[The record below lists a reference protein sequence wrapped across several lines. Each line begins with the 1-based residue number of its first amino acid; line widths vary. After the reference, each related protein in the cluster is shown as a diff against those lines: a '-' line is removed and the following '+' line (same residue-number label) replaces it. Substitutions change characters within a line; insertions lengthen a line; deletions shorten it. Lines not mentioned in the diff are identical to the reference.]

1 MNRWYLLA
9 VLPWLVVAITAAI
22 RLADLGPEAWA
33 RRDHARR
40 LGLIGL
46 GAIALVQAFGPWCAG
61 WWAYARPTWEGAVV
75 AWSLALVLTTT
86 PGLPPW
92 WDLVLGVHRDT
103 ATWKAQ
109 GWRAR
114 IRGELAAL
122 RDSFRL
128 TRHRPLA

>member
-1 MNRWYLLA
+1 MNAWYFLA
-9 VLPWLVVAITAAI
+9 LLPWLVVAITAAI
-22 RLADLGPEAWA
+22 RLADLVGPAHRQ

-46 GAIALVQAFGPWCAG
+46 GCIALVQAAGPWCMG
-61 WWAYARPTWEGAVV
+61 WWAYAAPSWEGAVV
-75 AWSLALVLTTT
+75 AWSLALVLMTT

-103 ATWKAQ
+103 ATWKAA

-114 IRGELAAL
+114 IRGEWQAL
-122 RDSFRL
+122 CDSFRL
-128 TRHRPLA
+128 TRHRAL